1 MRGGAP
7 SARTSANEAK
17 KSRIDSTVEK
27 TSRKT
32 GRTGWTDGETVVVGS
47 ETGRD
52 TARRRLRPSSH
63 IEHLVTRVVG
73 RRRRLRR
80 IGRAAD
86 GETSRQLLPCNGLYT
101 MVDVTRLGGQVIGG
115 AHLLLIFSP
124 PRGGFSGCLL
134 PSAKEVV
141 LGRPLMFFYKQK
153 NSPVLI
159 RGPITFLADTLLSI
173 KKSLSPLHLSSGH
186 LDV

>member
-1 MRGGAP
+1 MESIGTLFLPGTRFDDSPCICQKNRWDRPRERRPGIDTARSRRESFSRRWRLFGYGRKKPTEQVQECMHPTKRSGRMRGGAP

-27 TSRKT
+27 TRRKT

-86 GETSRQLLPCNGLYT
+86 GETSR
-101 MVDVTRLGGQVIGG
+101 
-115 AHLLLIFSP
+115 
-124 PRGGFSGCLL
+124 
-134 PSAKEVV
+134 
-141 LGRPLMFFYKQK
+141 
-153 NSPVLI
+153 
-159 RGPITFLADTLLSI
+159 
-173 KKSLSPLHLSSGH
+173 
-186 LDV
+186 